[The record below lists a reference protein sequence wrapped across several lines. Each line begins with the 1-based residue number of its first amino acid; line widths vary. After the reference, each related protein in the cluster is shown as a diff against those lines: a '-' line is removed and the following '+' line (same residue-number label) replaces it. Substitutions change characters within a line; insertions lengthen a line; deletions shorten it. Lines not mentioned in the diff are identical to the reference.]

1 MSRPFRRSE
10 RAIRVAREMCK
21 NLPVREPPQDVTRYR
36 CVHINVQMRGFSAFY
51 SAQSSTEDSDSP
63 AEIRQP
69 VADSLTSVVVLV
81 SQSSI
86 ALFF

>member
-1 MSRPFRRSE
+1 
-10 RAIRVAREMCK
+10 
-21 NLPVREPPQDVTRYR
+21 
-36 CVHINVQMRGFSAFY
+36 MRGFTAFY
-51 SAQSSTEDSDSP
+51 SAQNSTEDSDSP

-81 SQSSI
+81 SHSSI

>member
-10 RAIRVAREMCK
+10 RAIRVCK

-36 CVHINVQMRGFSAFY
+36 CVHINVHICGFSAFY
-51 SAQSSTEDSDSP
+51 SAQNSTEDSDSP
-63 AEIRQP
+63 AEIHQP
-69 VADSLTSVVVLV
+69 VADFLTSVVV
-81 SQSSI
+81 SHSSI